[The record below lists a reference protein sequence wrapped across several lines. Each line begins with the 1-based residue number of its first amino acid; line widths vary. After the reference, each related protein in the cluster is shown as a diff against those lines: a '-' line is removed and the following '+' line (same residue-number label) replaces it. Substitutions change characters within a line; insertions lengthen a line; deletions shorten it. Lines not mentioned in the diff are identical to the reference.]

1 MKFHD
6 SKYFS
11 NDGIS
16 LASVEH
22 LGRVFSATSQL
33 LEEDFDKVSK
43 FTGCRFAEMKAEIR
57 ALKYERNLEKQ
68 KCEEIRKFVKACCQ
82 CKNWDK
88 NSPTAK
94 VVYRQ
99 LNKRIKRVNQLAD
112 QINMLQ
118 QELLIAIRRQ
128 DLVTAALQRKKEKD
142 AESKNN

>member
-6 SKYFS
+6 SHYFPS
-11 NDGIS
+11 DGIS
-16 LASVEH
+16 MASVEH
-22 LGRVFSATSQL
+22 LGKIFSATSQL
-33 LEEDFDKVSK
+33 LEADFDKISK
-43 FTGCRFAEMKAEIR
+43 FTGCRFAEMKAEIK

-88 NSPTAK
+88 DSPTAK

-112 QINMLQ
+112 QINMLEH
-118 QELLIAIRRQ
+118 ELLMAIRRQ
-128 DLVTAALQRKKEKD
+128 DLVTAALQRKKDKAD
-142 AESKNN
+142 KNN